1 MCLIIS
7 INASLHGPWGRDYYL
22 YSSCLLQSQAKQCD
36 TIERTLRRWRLYC
49 PDLVLRSPKQA
60 LGRNKHP
67 DTHSIFLVALTVI
80 FKWKAF
86 KTSCR
91 PLVCNSQAS
100 RWCVSE
106 TKIHTSVFQIIH
118 YDDVFYKP
126 RTVSCYQINMNVS
139 FQ

>member
-1 MCLIIS
+1 MKVILS
-7 INASLHGPWGRDYYL
+7 GPGTKE
-22 YSSCLLQSQAKQCD
+22 S
-36 TIERTLRRWRLYC
+36 
-49 PDLVLRSPKQA
+49 QA

-67 DTHSIFLVALTVI
+67 DTHSVFLVALPVI
-80 FKWKAF
+80 FKWQAF

-91 PLVCNSQAS
+91 PLACNSQAS

-126 RTVSCYQINMNVS
+126 RTVSCYNKYECQLSIKKL
-139 FQ
+139 